1 MKQEYLYKYRAIENL
16 DRDLAMIA
24 NDSFFAAGITDLN
37 DDQECFLDGQ
47 LFVNSLQILLKMFPR
62 NKHSV
67 ENVKMA
73 FEEYVSCRDKVGIFL

>member
-1 MKQEYLYKYRAIENL
+1 MKLEYLYKYRAIENL

-47 LFVNSLQILLKMFPR
+47 LFVNSYL
-62 NKHSV
+62 S
-67 ENVKMA
+67 
-73 FEEYVSCRDKVGIFL
+73 SG

>member
-37 DDQECFLDGQ
+37 DDQECFLMG
-47 LFVNSLQILLKMFPR
+47 N
-62 NKHSV
+62 
-67 ENVKMA
+67 
-73 FEEYVSCRDKVGIFL
+73 FL